1 MLDKKRVKTWVKVV
15 AWGLAIVFGTSFS
28 FLFMMPTTQ
37 QTNSRS
43 GPIVTDSTPEEQARS
58 LVGQAEIA
66 SDNGDLAQAID
77 FYEQALS
84 LDEENEDTRSELAAA
99 YYKQGT
105 EAYTEDATTAAV
117 SFNKYLDVLPDG
129 PRADE
134 VRELLKSTAQVP
146 ESPSQP

>member
-1 MLDKKRVKTWVKVV
+1 MLDKSKAKRWVKVV

-28 FLFMMPTTQ
+28 FLFMLPTPQ
-37 QTNSRS
+37 QTGSRP
-43 GPIVTDSTPEEQARS
+43 GPVVTDSTPEEQAQS
-58 LVGQAEIA
+58 LMGQAQIA
-66 SDNGDLAQAID
+66 SENGALDQAVI

-84 LDEENEDTRSELAAA
+84 LDEENEDAKSGLADA
-99 YYKQGT
+99 YYEQGT
-105 EAYTEDATTAAV
+105 EAQSEDATAAAE

-134 VRELLKSTAQVP
+134 VRELL